1 MSWIKDLPDE
11 VRSLDYSRT
20 SLRKFGLTVGLV
32 LAGIGAFLLWRRPAS
47 LPGAVL
53 AGAGGLLALAGLMI
67 PAALRMVYS
76 GWMTLA
82 FLIGGVVSRIILFI
96 MFTLVFVPFGVVGR
110 LIGLP
115 FAKMRTRGSSGSYWE
130 ERKSQPTRESYEQ
143 LY

>member
-11 VRSLDYSRT
+11 VRSLDYSRA

-32 LAGIGAFLLWRRPAS
+32 LAGIGIFLLRRRPES

-53 AGAGGLLALAGLMI
+53 AGVGGLLVLAGLVF
-67 PAALRMVYS
+67 PSALRLVYS

-82 FLIGGVVSRIILFI
+82 FLIGGVVSRVILFL
-96 MFTLVFVPFGVVGR
+96 MFALVFTPLGWFGR
-110 LIGLP
+110 LLGLP
-115 FAKMRTRGSSGSYWE
+115 FAKLRLPPAAGSQWI